1 MRQTY
6 LLANLAK
13 DLQEKSLH
21 QSRYLPGQNSSSTE
35 ASLHL
40 ARVEV
45 CLDIKKLFFSSSIQ
59 WLSLSLYS
67 PHQFLLQTKIQHK
80 LQYQASCHVSSVENP
95 AKKFSR
101 HYLSLEVAHWKNCRF
116 PCPSLPKA
124 KQFSR
129 RLICSVA
136 TEPFPKQV
144 EESKMDMPKEIFL
157 KDYKLP
163 DYYFCMEL
171 LF

>member
-13 DLQEKSLH
+13 DLQEKSLD

-35 ASLHL
+35 ALLHL

-45 CLDIKKLFFSSSIQ
+45 CLDINYFFSSSIQ

-80 LQYQASCHVSSVENP
+80 LQ
-95 AKKFSR
+95 
-101 HYLSLEVAHWKNCRF
+101 
-116 PCPSLPKA
+116 KA

-136 TEPFPKQV
+136 TEPLPKQV

-163 DYYFCMEL
+163 YYYFCMEL

>member
-80 LQYQASCHVSSVENP
+80 LQ
-95 AKKFSR
+95 
-101 HYLSLEVAHWKNCRF
+101 
-116 PCPSLPKA
+116 KA